1 MRSQGM
7 FDIWSPT
14 ICQLTHSLQ
23 HLKDLDRQEERQL
36 QAEHDLLKAQAQE
49 TQNVATALKYI
60 KAYCLGT
67 KNDQEHAHT
76 VTEED
81 FKKLDRQRLLQR
93 DLPRKN
99 ASAINVL
106 RARQELDTE
115 RKLEAQQMELEQ
127 MDVDYGKEN
136 LTQEEVYKKELEK
149 LEIMIE
155 TRRKRLLARWD
166 LKFEM
171 WRRDWEEQHNTT
183 LHAKLEHEDWPARK
197 AEHTINIADTSSLAP
212 YVRSAA

>member
-1 MRSQGM
+1 M
-7 FDIWSPT
+7 FDIWSHT
-14 ICQLTHSLQ
+14 ICQPAHALQ
-23 HLKDLDRQEERQL
+23 HLNDLDRQEERQL

-60 KAYCLGT
+60 EAYCLGT
-67 KNDQEHAHT
+67 KNDQEHAHA
-76 VTEED
+76 VTEDD

-93 DLPRKN
+93 DLPRKH

-115 RKLEAQQMELEQ
+115 RKLEAQEVELEQ
-127 MDVDYGKEN
+127 MDVDYEKEK
-136 LTQEEVYKKELEK
+136 LTQETVYKEELEK

-155 TRRKRLLARWD
+155 TRRKRLLQRWD

-183 LHAKLEHEDWPARK
+183 LNAKLEHEDWPARK
-197 AEHTINIADTSSLAP
+197 ADHTITIAATSSLAP
-212 YVRSAA
+212 YVKAAA